1 MNTDWDW
8 FLKDVKGAPLR
19 ALADQAAKRADQE
32 RIFCV
37 LEVCAAMQK
46 AVVDH
51 GETVG
56 SIVKAYHHLKKHLEI
71 FESKTRNED
80 EEVT

>member
-1 MNTDWDW
+1 VGTWDW
-8 FLKDVKGAPLR
+8 ILKDVKGAPLR

-37 LEVCAAMQK
+37 VEACAAIQK
-46 AVVDH
+46 AVVEH

-71 FESKTRNED
+71 SESKTCNED